1 MTMSRAY
8 SKLTSKSQ
16 TTVPKAVRQALK
28 LGPGDAIA
36 YEIRGE
42 RVTLR
47 KEALGDA
54 AYLRAVQGTLSEW
67 ETPEDAAAYD
77 DL

>member
-1 MTMSRAY
+1 MSSAY
-8 SKLTSKSQ
+8 SKLTAKSQ
-16 TTVPKAVRQALK
+16 TTVPKAVRRALK

-54 AYLRAVQGTLSEW
+54 GYLTAVQDTLSEW
-67 ETPEDAAAYD
+67 ETPEDAAVYD
-77 DL
+77 NL